1 MEKNISVII
10 PLHKLEEYMK
20 ADLDIALNSVQKQA
34 EYLGKLIIVSPSSI
48 VDSIKEFVGE
58 KPGVTVEYLSNDGK
72 TDFCSQINLAV
83 QNCGSEYFSILE
95 FDDKYTDIYFKNV
108 YQYIVN
114 YPEVSSFLPFIAQ
127 MNPSGQFLGFMN
139 DAAWSQGVN
148 KGEGLLGSV
157 HHDLI
162 KSFPNFMTCG
172 GVFKTEDFIEVG
184 MFKTKI
190 ELTFMYEYILRATYN
205 DKNFMIIPK
214 IGYVHK
220 VGRHDSLFE
229 NYKVSLTE
237 KDIVKWYDIAK
248 KEYYFANDR
257 DIKA

>member
-58 KPGVTVEYLSNDGK
+58 KPGVTV
-72 TDFCSQINLAV
+72 
-83 QNCGSEYFSILE
+83 E